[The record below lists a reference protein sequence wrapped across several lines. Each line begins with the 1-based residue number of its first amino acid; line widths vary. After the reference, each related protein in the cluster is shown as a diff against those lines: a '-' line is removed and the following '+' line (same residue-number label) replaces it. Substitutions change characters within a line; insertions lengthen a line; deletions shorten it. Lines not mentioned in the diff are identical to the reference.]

1 MEHPE
6 MVPHEQLWTAFDG
19 IRRALLKQDVMRH
32 RPGFEAWVAK
42 ARPHFEKL
50 TAEVAA
56 APYGLALCAWLD
68 WLDKNGLAF
77 RGELRWKIPA
87 KGPLTFT
94 PPSTEGLMK
103 EIGNV
108 LGELH
113 LEDAVARSGRW
124 SVAPTQK
131 TRGARGQGTVRQLPP
146 QK

>member
-1 MEHPE
+1 MA
-6 MVPHEQLWTAFDG
+6 PHEQLWAAFDG

-32 RPGFEAWVAK
+32 RSSAEFEKWVAK
-42 ARPHFEKL
+42 ARPHFEQL
-50 TAEVAA
+50 TAQVAA
-56 APYGLALCAWLD
+56 ATYGLALCAWLD

-94 PPSTEGLMK
+94 PPSTEGLMT

-113 LEDAVARSGRW
+113 LEDAVRRSGQLFA
-124 SVAPTQK
+124 APTQK
-131 TRGARGQGTVRQLPP
+131 TRGGSGRKLERSLTVR
-146 QK
+146 K